1 MKFLRLVSV
10 ADVLTLG
17 NGLCGALAILAFI
30 IYAPDAT
37 IGSGLILFGMLFD
50 GADGWAARKFGT
62 KHDYGR
68 YLDSYSDSITFCL
81 APAVMAFVIFADLE
95 DGLGGI
101 ASVRN
106 LLVLAGSIL
115 IVACGWWRLYKFT
128 TEGYKLKTFAGLATP
143 AMTFMVLIL
152 VHVLDP
158 HRSENS
164 WVYIPYICMIIII
177 IGSILMISNVRYPKL
192 RGKLAYAL
200 AVGIVIGLLA
210 TTLPKFQNIESGDVF
225 LVYRLISFIGL
236 GLAIIYVLIS
246 PIVIYF
252 ENNKSRNNG

>member
-17 NGLCGALAILAFI
+17 NGICGILAII
-30 IYAPDAT
+30 TMIMYAPDVT
-37 IGSGLILFGMLFD
+37 IGSGFILFGMIFD
-50 GADGWAARKFGT
+50 GADGWAARRFGT

-81 APAVMAFVIFADLE
+81 APAVMAFVIFSDLE
-95 DGLGGI
+95 DGLGGL
-101 ASVRN
+101 ASIRN
-106 LLVLAGSIL
+106 LLVIAGSIL
-115 IVACGWWRLYKFT
+115 IAGCGWWRLYNFT
-128 TEGYKLKTFAGLATP
+128 IKGYKLKAFAGLATP

-177 IGSILMISNVRYPKL
+177 IGSILMISNVRYPKI

-200 AVGIVIGLLA
+200 AIGIIFGLVA
-210 TTLPKFQNIESGDVF
+210 TTLPKLQDIESDDVF
-225 LVYRLISFIGL
+225 MVYRLVSFIGL
-236 GLAIIYVLIS
+236 GMVIIYVLIS
-246 PIVIYF
+246 PIAILVS
-252 ENNKSRNNG
+252 EKQS

>member
-1 MKFLRLVSV
+1 M
-10 ADVLTLG
+10 
-17 NGLCGALAILAFI
+17 
-30 IYAPDAT
+30 YAPDVT
-37 IGSGLILFGMLFD
+37 IGSGFILFGMLFD

-95 DGLGGI
+95 DGLAGLV
-101 ASVRN
+101 SVQN
-106 LLVLAGSIL
+106 PLVIAGSIL
-115 IVACGWWRLYKFT
+115 IVACGWWRLYNFT
-128 TEGYKLKTFAGLATP
+128 IKGYKLKAFAGLATP

-164 WVYIPYICMIIII
+164 WVLIPYIYMIIII
-177 IGSILMISNVRYPKL
+177 IGSILMISNVKYPKI

-200 AVGIVIGLLA
+200 AIGIIFGLVA
-210 TTLPKFQNIESGDVF
+210 TTVPKLQDIESDDIF
-225 LVYRLISFIGL
+225 MVYRLIAFIGL
-236 GLAIIYVLIS
+236 AMVIIYVLIS
-246 PIVIYF
+246 PIAIF
-252 ENNKSRNNG
+252 ISENKSR

>member
-17 NGLCGALAILAFI
+17 NGLCGALAIITFI
-30 IYAPDAT
+30 LYAPDAT
-37 IGSGLILFGMLFD
+37 LGSGFILFGMLFD

-106 LLVLAGSIL
+106 LLVLAGAVL

-128 TEGYKLKTFAGLATP
+128 IEGYKLKAFAGLATP

-210 TTLPKFQNIESGDVF
+210 TTIPKLQNIESSDVF
-225 LVYRLISFIGL
+225 LVYRLVSFVGL
-236 GLAIIYVLIS
+236 VMVIFYVLIS
-246 PIVIYF
+246 PIAIFYKD
-252 ENNKSRNNG
+252 KST